1 MEVFPTMKGFAGILV
16 ASLALATA
24 IPGLGASDPPTDQT
38 ATTRETDKKVPKN
51 TLRWTT
57 AGELENFGFDVYRA
71 TDKDGPFKLRTV
83 DPIPGAGTT
92 DLTNKYV
99 WVDKKID
106 PAVTYYYYV
115 ESISL
120 SGVRE
125 HFTPIIK
132 APAKQ
137 PAKDGATL
145 RH

>member
-1 MEVFPTMKGFAGILV
+1 MTRIVDAFVATVAIVVAASGFAVSGEPEEKPVL
-16 ASLALATA
+16 
-24 IPGLGASDPPTDQT
+24 
-38 ATTRETDKKVPKN
+38 KN

-57 AGELENFGFDVYRA
+57 AGESENFGFDVYRA

-92 DLTNKYV
+92 DLTHQYV
-99 WVDKKID
+99 WVDEKID

-125 HFTPIIK
+125 HFTPIIT
-132 APAKQ
+132 APAKYPPTQ
-137 PAKDGATL
+137 ADAKPE
-145 RH
+145 